1 MATRTTLNVSLPVE
15 LGRFVE
21 KLVEDG
27 HYATASE
34 VIRAAVRLL
43 KEREQDAA
51 LGRSE
56 RSAREKEP
64 EEENTSVG

>member
-21 KLVEDG
+21 KLVDEG

-43 KEREQDAA
+43 KEREHELSLDQ
-51 LGRSE
+51 G
-56 RSAREKEP
+56 ARAKEKATIE
-64 EEENTSVG
+64 